1 MGEISPKLEKVLG
14 MVKDEATIPV
24 IVKLTEF
31 GAEPIN
37 TLEGMGMKV
46 DEQFRMTKMVSGS
59 IRAGDV
65 QSLAELPVVE
75 TVHYDEPLTVEKVP
89 FFG

>member
-46 DEQFRMTKMVSGS
+46 DEQFRMTKMVSREHKGWR
-59 IRAGDV
+59 RA
-65 QSLAELPVVE
+65 
-75 TVHYDEPLTVEKVP
+75 EPGRTPCSGNRALR
-89 FFG
+89 